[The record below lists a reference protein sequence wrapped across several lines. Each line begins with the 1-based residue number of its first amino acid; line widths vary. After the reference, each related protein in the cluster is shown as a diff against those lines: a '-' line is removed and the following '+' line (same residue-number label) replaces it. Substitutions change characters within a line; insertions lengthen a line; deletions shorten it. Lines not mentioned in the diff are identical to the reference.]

1 VIFTIAY
8 SVSIIYGSETTVF
21 PVVRDKSN
29 FINRKLQEK
38 SYKINEKLFMEEN
51 QVMDSEKDKK
61 VKRIARFLELGGTM
75 LAEHCKVCGA
85 PRFRY
90 QGKVICPI
98 CDVKEEEE
106 NPEPVA
112 EIEVPE
118 AKQHT
123 EKVGSSFEPK
133 KRAQVLRQKPRFG
146 LRTSEVA
153 TGEKKTAL
161 EFIEADNSRTPS
173 DTGQEKMAAPASQA
187 ASSENAEKPA
197 ETTKIPAVNEG
208 RDHGDREV
216 LENLLFRKIVSIAA
230 SLQDEKN
237 PRNIAEDFE
246 LIDKGLELIERLR
259 QI

>member
-1 VIFTIAY
+1 
-8 SVSIIYGSETTVF
+8 
-21 PVVRDKSN
+21 
-29 FINRKLQEK
+29 
-38 SYKINEKLFMEEN
+38 
-51 QVMDSEKDKK
+51 MDSEKDQK

-98 CDVKEEEE
+98 CDVREEEE
-106 NPEPVA
+106 TPEPLA
-112 EIEVPE
+112 EIQVPE
-118 AKQHT
+118 AIQHT
-123 EKVGSSFEPK
+123 EKVESSFEPK
-133 KRAQVLRQKPRFG
+133 KRVQAHRQKPRFG

-161 EFIEADNSRTPS
+161 EFIEEDNSKKPS
-173 DTGQEKMAAPASQA
+173 VTGQEKITAPAPQAAP
-187 ASSENAEKPA
+187 SEDTKRPA
-197 ETTKIPAVNEG
+197 EAAKIHAINEG
-208 RDHGDREV
+208 RDNGDREV

-237 PRNIAEDFE
+237 PHNIAEDFE

-259 QI
+259 KI